1 MYAPVISV
9 GILGSRDVSFSYAMI
24 FVKKVLP
31 INSGD
36 ASFPVVLM
44 YLFGSSFDCDNKWG
58 EYVYISVLCNIY
70 QRTGKLKHGWSGI
83 GRNVERLR
91 RCKRIKD
98 WSMRGSDSIGLIFR
112 LKGGQG
118 LWQVVKCGSNGA
130 VACIWRIVVSG
141 SCGGWRFLQH
151 PATALILNTV

>member
-44 YLFGSSFDCDNKWG
+44 YLFGSSFDCDNK
-58 EYVYISVLCNIY
+58 
-70 QRTGKLKHGWSGI
+70 
-83 GRNVERLR
+83 
-91 RCKRIKD
+91 
-98 WSMRGSDSIGLIFR
+98 
-112 LKGGQG
+112 
-118 LWQVVKCGSNGA
+118 
-130 VACIWRIVVSG
+130 
-141 SCGGWRFLQH
+141 
-151 PATALILNTV
+151 